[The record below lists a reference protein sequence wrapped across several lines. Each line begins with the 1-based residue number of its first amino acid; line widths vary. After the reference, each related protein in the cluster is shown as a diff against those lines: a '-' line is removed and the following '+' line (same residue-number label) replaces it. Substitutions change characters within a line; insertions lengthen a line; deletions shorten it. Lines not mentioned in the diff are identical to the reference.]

1 MIKTIK
7 QYSHL
12 FSIVFLLALSACSST
27 KNTQTGN
34 TAPVKGSQ
42 TQKAISGKSEGKID
56 SAEIERLYIDGC
68 KYLALDDIEKAVNA
82 FGDILKVDANNTAS
96 MFQLSTIYFKYG
108 QLGDA
113 QEYIRKAVE
122 LEPKNIYY
130 QLLYADILSYGSSF
144 DKAAEVYENILK
156 DQAFSEE
163 VYYRLAY
170 SYEKAGKKDDA
181 IKTMQRLVVLEGENE
196 SVLFELQRLYA
207 MNDQPEKA
215 IDALLKLI
223 ELDPY
228 NTGYLRY
235 LSEYYERA
243 GQPELAQQTFDKL
256 LLTDSNNVDLQF
268 RKASFQKKAGDEN
281 AYFTTMHKAFANGL
295 GNIDTKIFYLV
306 LFVDSLDKPNFKLK
320 DTVLTWTKLLV
331 EAHPED
337 AKSFAMRGDF
347 LFYSGSLRD
356 AAAAYNKS
364 LKIRSDIYD
373 VWIKMFYIYSDLREF
388 DSLKYVTTS
397 AIELYPNQ
405 PLGYYFNGV
414 ALNNLN
420 DAEAAIKTLKRGLPL
435 TVSNTQLRADIF
447 TELGNAYNDVKN
459 YVESDKAF
467 ENSLQLNPD
476 NPFTLNNYAYFLS
489 VRNENLERAAEMSAA
504 SIKLIPDNASLEDT
518 YAWILYKQKKYKDAK
533 LWMEKALAHGGKE
546 SGTVLEHYGDILY
559 QLGDK
564 EKAVE
569 YWIKAKA
576 AGETTDLIDKK
587 ISDKTLY
594 E

>member
-1 MIKTIK
+1 MIKNTK
-7 QYSHL
+7 NLLYL
-12 FSIVFLLALSACSST
+12 LSIVFLLTVSACSGT
-27 KNTQTGN
+27 KKTQTTN
-34 TAPVKGSQ
+34 TEPNRMPQKTFSAKG
-42 TQKAISGKSEGKID
+42 EGKID

-68 KYLALDDIEKAVNA
+68 KFLATDDIEKAVNA
-82 FGDILKVDANNTAS
+82 FGDILKVDPNNTAS

-113 QEYIRKAVE
+113 QNYIKNAVA

-130 QLLYADILSYGSSF
+130 QLLYADILSYSASF

-170 SYEKAGKKDDA
+170 SYEKAGKKEDA
-181 IKTMQRLVVLEGENE
+181 IKTMQRLLALEGENE

-207 MNDQPEKA
+207 MNDQPDKA
-215 IDALLKLI
+215 IEVLLKLI
-223 ELDPY
+223 EIDPY
-228 NTGYLRY
+228 NSGYLRY

-256 LLTDSNNVDLQF
+256 LLTDSSNVDLQF

-281 AYFTTMHKAFANGL
+281 AYFNTMHKAFANGL

-347 LFYSGSLRD
+347 LFYSGELRS

-364 LKIRSDIYD
+364 LNIRSDIYD

-388 DSLKYVTTS
+388 DSLKNVTNS

-414 ALNNLN
+414 AFNNIN
-420 DAEAAIKTLKRGLPL
+420 DADAAIKTLKRGLPL

-504 SIKLIPDNASLEDT
+504 SIKLVPDNASLEDT

-533 LWMEKALAHGGKE
+533 LWMEKALAHGGKD

-564 EKAVE
+564 DQAVE

-576 AGETTDLIDKK
+576 AGDASDLIDKK
-587 ISDKTLY
+587 INDKTLY